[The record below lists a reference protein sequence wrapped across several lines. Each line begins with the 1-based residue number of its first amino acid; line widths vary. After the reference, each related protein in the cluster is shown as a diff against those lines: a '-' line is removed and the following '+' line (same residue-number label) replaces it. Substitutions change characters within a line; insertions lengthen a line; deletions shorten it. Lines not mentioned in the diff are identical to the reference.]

1 MYDSKFNQID
11 GVRIMLGNNVIDCL
25 EVSSQDRLK
34 EETYLLQLWCNYT
47 KKTFITFTG
56 DFSTQIQ

>member
-1 MYDSKFNQID
+1 
-11 GVRIMLGNNVIDCL
+11 MLGNNVIDCL
-25 EVSSQDRLK
+25 KVSSQDRLK

-56 DFSTQIQ
+56 DFSTQI